1 VKNHVSID
9 YRLTIFSQQTLGKS
23 RSDSTC
29 SICSP
34 TYYTALKQPYVPT
47 PLSSS

>member
-1 VKNHVSID
+1 VKDHVSIEN
-9 YRLTIFSQQTLGKS
+9 RLTIFYQQTLGKS
-23 RSDSTC
+23 CSYPTC

-47 PLSSS
+47 LLSSS